1 MEVIQE
7 FITVSTIL
15 KSIQVVIIFSI
26 AWIFQRL
33 SWRIAGLIL
42 ALHNLTLSPALP
54 FKKSHRSRRSLF
66 SGLDRV
72 VSTET
77 MSKTWSDLNKWLPHE
92 FKPTHR
98 LRQERQQTL
107 QQLIANAIS
116 LLAFLIAIL
125 VSFGLYVDQ
134 NTVVWITGLFGT
146 ALAFAGRTFI
156 GDLLAG
162 INIIFQDKFDVGEK
176 ILVKS
181 QMETIEGVVEH
192 VSLNATWLRAHTGEL
207 FIIANGEMRFICN
220 FSRGLHSSA
229 NITINIAATDLDRA
243 LSLLKN
249 LGQEAVQILPDL
261 REPWQVISETG
272 TIGQNV
278 ELTLA
283 VKTHFG
289 QAADLRPQ
297 LLALVQKRLT
307 MADIPLVG

>member
-1 MEVIQE
+1 MEIVQE

-15 KSIQVVIIFSI
+15 RAIQVVIIFSI
-26 AWIFQRL
+26 AWIVQRL

-42 ALHNLTLSPALP
+42 ALHNLTLSPAFP
-54 FKKSHRSRRSLF
+54 IKKSQRPRRSFF

-92 FKPTHR
+92 FKAVHR

-107 QQLIANAIS
+107 QQLLANAIG
-116 LLAFLIAIL
+116 LLAFLIAIV
-125 VSFGLYVDQ
+125 VSLGLYVDQ
-134 NTVVWITGLFGT
+134 NTVVWVTGLFGT

-192 VSLNATWLRAHTGEL
+192 VSLNATWLRARTGEL

-229 NITINIAATDLDRA
+229 NITIRIAATDLDRA

-249 LGQEAVQILPDL
+249 LGEEAVQILPDL

-272 TIGQNV
+272 TIGQNI

-307 MADIPLVG
+307 MADISLVG